1 MNFTTEEQIENI
13 DTMIFQYLDVILDL
27 VKNIT
32 ELLEK
37 RKDLINQKVSYI
49 K

>member
-13 DTMIFQYLDVILDL
+13 DKMIFQYLDVILDL

-37 RKDLINQKVSYI
+37 RKELLNQK
-49 K
+49 